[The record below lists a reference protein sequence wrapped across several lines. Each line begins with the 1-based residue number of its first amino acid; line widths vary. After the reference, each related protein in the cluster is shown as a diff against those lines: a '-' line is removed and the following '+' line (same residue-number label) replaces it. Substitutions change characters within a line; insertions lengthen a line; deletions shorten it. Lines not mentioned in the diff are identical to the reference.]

1 MWWRTPWLQQR
12 WLMLSLALGD
22 GLLLLGFYNLLFWH
36 RFDRWPGLTS
46 SIGTLIL
53 LWLGCSYLLGRYSR
67 PDPGQR
73 DSRRRRLA
81 TTLLVGALV
90 TAAVVVVFSWGL
102 KLDDPRT
109 FRSFVL
115 PVLGSTTA
123 ASAAAQLWV
132 TNRQTRPRHWLLVGS
147 QQELAVLRQELANHP
162 SSNRLKISFCNSE
175 ALTTTAHSLNQQG
188 VDGIAVSEMA
198 NLPDSLIETL
208 LETRGRGG
216 VVCNLVGWCEQ
227 HLQRVP
233 PELFSS
239 RWLVQAEGFELQPG
253 RWSWRVKRMG
263 DVAVAAILL
272 VISMPVLLLAA
283 LAIRLQDGGPIFY
296 QQIRTGLY
304 GKPYRV
310 WKLRSMVTQA
320 EQAGAQWA
328 QSSDPR
334 ITAIGSWLRRLRIDE
349 LPQLVAVLSGEMSL
363 IGPRPERP
371 ELETILE
378 SQIPHYRV
386 RHWIRPGLSGWAQ
399 VCFSYGA
406 SVNDSRIKLSY
417 DLYYLRNASWLLDLL
432 IILKTARLIVQAK
445 GSAPT
450 PASKPSRHLL

>member
-12 WLMLSLALGD
+12 WLMLSLAVCD
-22 GLLLLGFYNLLFWH
+22 ALLLLGSYNLLFWH
-36 RFDRWPGLTS
+36 RFDRWAGLTGW
-46 SIGTLIL
+46 IGTLIL
-53 LWLGCSYLLGRYSR
+53 LWLGASYLLGRYSR

-73 DSRRRRLA
+73 DSQRRQLA
-81 TTLLVGALV
+81 TTLLVGLALAV
-90 TAAVVVVFSWGL
+90 VVVVFSWGL
-102 KLDDPRT
+102 KLEDPRT
-109 FRSFVL
+109 FRSFVV
-115 PVLGSTTA
+115 PVLGSATVT
-123 ASAAAQLWV
+123 SAAAQLWV
-132 TNRQTRPRHWLLVGS
+132 TSRQTRPRRWLLVGS
-147 QQELAVLRQELANHP
+147 EQELAVLKQELASQP
-162 SSNRLKISFCNSE
+162 STHHLKIRFCNSE
-175 ALTTTAHSLNQQG
+175 ALKTTAESLDQEA
-188 VDGIAVSEMA
+188 VDGIAVSETA
-198 NLPDSLIETL
+198 ALPDSLIETL
-208 LETRGRGG
+208 LAKRGRGG
-216 VVCNLVGWCEQ
+216 VVCNLVGWSEQ

-263 DVAVAAILL
+263 DIAVASILL
-272 VISMPVLLLAA
+272 AISVPVLLLSA
-283 LAIRLQDGGPIFY
+283 LAIRLEDGGPVLY

-304 GKPYRV
+304 GQPYRV

-320 EQAGAQWA
+320 EEAGAQWA

-334 ITAIGSWLRRLRIDE
+334 ITTIGSWLRRLRIDE
-349 LPQLVAVLSGEMSL
+349 LPQLVAVLAGEMSL

-399 VCFSYGA
+399 VCFPYGA

-417 DLYYLRNASWLLDLL
+417 DLYYLRNASLLLDLL
-432 IILKTARLIVQAK
+432 IILKTARLVAQAK

-450 PASKPSRHLL
+450 PESNPSRRLL